1 MSVPALDTTTV
12 AALVKDATTAPS
24 MHNAQPWRFRF
35 LRDLGTVE
43 MYADPERAMPHADPA
58 GRALHIGCGAA
69 LFTLR
74 VAAVHAGREP
84 HIRLL
89 PDPDR
94 PQLLAAVDLSAPA
107 VPGGS
112 LAELY
117 PAIARRHTS
126 RYPFADTPVPT
137 SVRDDLCEA
146 ARLEGAEM
154 SFPGPWHVQFLLDLV
169 EDAEGLDVMD
179 PDRVAEVEQWTRI
192 GAETA
197 TADGVPEYAF
207 GPRRRGGRA
216 PVRDFAGRRHP
227 ADLGTT
233 DFEEKPQLALLG
245 TQTDRPADWLR
256 AGQALQRV
264 LLRATGHELV
274 ASLTTQ
280 ALERRDLRWAARE
293 PLSEMAYVH
302 LTLRL
307 GYGPVGPTSPRRPV
321 RDVLDFV

>member
-1 MSVPALDTTTV
+1 MSVPALDTTTI

-35 LRDLGTVE
+35 LRDSGTVE
-43 MYADPERAMPHADPA
+43 LYADHERAIPHADPA

-69 LFTLR
+69 LLTLR

-84 HIRLL
+84 HVRLL
-89 PDPDR
+89 PDPER
-94 PQLLAAVDLSAPA
+94 PHLLATVDLSAPA
-107 VPGGS
+107 EPGGT
-112 LAELY
+112 LAGLY

-126 RYPFADTPVPT
+126 RYPFADTPIP
-137 SVRDDLCEA
+137 SPVRDDLREA
-146 ARLEGAEM
+146 ARLEGAALD
-154 SFPGPWHVQFLLDLV
+154 FPGPWHVRFLLDLV
-169 EDAEGLDVMD
+169 EDAEGLDMMD

-197 TADGVPEYAF
+197 ADDGVPEYAF

-227 ADLGTT
+227 TDLGTT

-245 TQTDRPADWLR
+245 TERDRPGDWLR

-264 LLRATGHELV
+264 LLRATSHELV
-274 ASLTTQ
+274 ASVTSQ
-280 ALERRDLRWAARE
+280 ALEWRDLRWAARE
-293 PLSEMAYVH
+293 PLSTMAHVH

-307 GYGPVGPTSPRRPV
+307 GYGPVGPTSPRRAV